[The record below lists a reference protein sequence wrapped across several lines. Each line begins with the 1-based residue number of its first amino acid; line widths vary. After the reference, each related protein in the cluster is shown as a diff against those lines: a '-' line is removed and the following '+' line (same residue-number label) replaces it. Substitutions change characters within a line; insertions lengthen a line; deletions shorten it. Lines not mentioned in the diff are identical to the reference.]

1 MKGIGTRIKAGR
13 VAAGL
18 TQERLAE
25 KVGISSTY
33 LSAIECNVKDPKL
46 ATFIK
51 IANAIGASA
60 DDLLADVLASV
71 DGKNFD
77 SVKKLGKFAQ
87 FLRCLNRQL
96 PGGTKNDRLYIFIL
110 RINILKDGNAKGSRF
125 PCTRL
130 SLSDHILS
138 FQKNGNSLCLDR
150 RHVLI
155 PHLRYRFQNFPV

>member
-60 DDLLADVLASV
+60 DDLLADVL
-71 DGKNFD
+71 N
-77 SVKKLGKFAQ
+77 VKQYEQYIEREERIRKLPLKEQ
-87 FLRCLNRQL
+87 NNIYR
-96 PGGTKNDRLYIFIL
+96 IL
-110 RINILKDGNAKGSRF
+110 DVMIEEAEKE
-125 PCTRL
+125 
-130 SLSDHILS
+130 
-138 FQKNGNSLCLDR
+138 
-150 RHVLI
+150 
-155 PHLRYRFQNFPV
+155 

>member
-13 VAAGL
+13 VTAGL

-60 DDLLADVLASV
+60 DDLLADVL
-71 DGKNFD
+71 N
-77 SVKKLGKFAQ
+77 VKQYEQYIEREERIRKL
-87 FLRCLNRQL
+87 
-96 PGGTKNDRLYIFIL
+96 P
-110 RINILKDGNAKGSRF
+110 LKEQNKIY
-125 PCTRL
+125 
-130 SLSDHILS
+130 HILDVMIEEAE
-138 FQKNGNSLCLDR
+138 KE
-150 RHVLI
+150 
-155 PHLRYRFQNFPV
+155 

>member
-51 IANAIGASA
+51 IANAIGSSA
-60 DDLLADVLASV
+60 DDLLADVL
-71 DGKNFD
+71 N
-77 SVKKLGKFAQ
+77 VKQYEEYIEREERIRKLTLKGQNKIY
-87 FLRCLNRQL
+87 R
-96 PGGTKNDRLYIFIL
+96 IL
-110 RINILKDGNAKGSRF
+110 DVMIEEAEKE
-125 PCTRL
+125 
-130 SLSDHILS
+130 
-138 FQKNGNSLCLDR
+138 
-150 RHVLI
+150 
-155 PHLRYRFQNFPV
+155 

>member
-60 DDLLADVLASV
+60 DDLLADVLNVKQYEQYIEREERIRKLPLKEQNKIYRILDVMIEEAEKELRAC
-71 DGKNFD
+71 GKPQ
-77 SVKKLGKFAQ
+77 V
-87 FLRCLNRQL
+87 FLLDKI
-96 PGGTKNDRLYIFIL
+96 G
-110 RINILKDGNAKGSRF
+110 RI
-125 PCTRL
+125 
-130 SLSDHILS
+130 
-138 FQKNGNSLCLDR
+138 
-150 RHVLI
+150 
-155 PHLRYRFQNFPV
+155 

>member
-60 DDLLADVLASV
+60 DDLLADVL
-71 DGKNFD
+71 N
-77 SVKKLGKFAQ
+77 VKQYEQYIEREERIRKLPLKEQ
-87 FLRCLNRQL
+87 NKIYR
-96 PGGTKNDRLYIFIL
+96 IL
-110 RINILKDGNAKGSRF
+110 DVMIEGAEKE
-125 PCTRL
+125 
-130 SLSDHILS
+130 
-138 FQKNGNSLCLDR
+138 
-150 RHVLI
+150 
-155 PHLRYRFQNFPV
+155 

>member
-60 DDLLADVLASV
+60 DDLLADVL
-71 DGKNFD
+71 N
-77 SVKKLGKFAQ
+77 VKQYEQYIEREERIRKLPLKEQ
-87 FLRCLNRQL
+87 NKIYR
-96 PGGTKNDRLYIFIL
+96 IL
-110 RINILKDGNAKGSRF
+110 DVIIEEAEKE
-125 PCTRL
+125 
-130 SLSDHILS
+130 
-138 FQKNGNSLCLDR
+138 
-150 RHVLI
+150 
-155 PHLRYRFQNFPV
+155 

>member
-46 ATFIK
+46 AIFIK

-60 DDLLADVLASV
+60 DDLLADVL
-71 DGKNFD
+71 N
-77 SVKKLGKFAQ
+77 VKQYEQYIEREERIRKLPLKEQ
-87 FLRCLNRQL
+87 NKIYR
-96 PGGTKNDRLYIFIL
+96 IL
-110 RINILKDGNAKGSRF
+110 DVMIEEAEKE
-125 PCTRL
+125 
-130 SLSDHILS
+130 
-138 FQKNGNSLCLDR
+138 
-150 RHVLI
+150 
-155 PHLRYRFQNFPV
+155 

>member
-60 DDLLADVLASV
+60 DDLLADVL
-71 DGKNFD
+71 N
-77 SVKKLGKFAQ
+77 VKQYEQYIEREERIRKLPLKEQ
-87 FLRCLNRQL
+87 NEIYR
-96 PGGTKNDRLYIFIL
+96 IL
-110 RINILKDGNAKGSRF
+110 DVMIEEAEKE
-125 PCTRL
+125 
-130 SLSDHILS
+130 
-138 FQKNGNSLCLDR
+138 
-150 RHVLI
+150 
-155 PHLRYRFQNFPV
+155 

>member
-13 VAAGL
+13 DAAGL

-60 DDLLADVLASV
+60 DDLLADVL
-71 DGKNFD
+71 N
-77 SVKKLGKFAQ
+77 VKQYEQYIEREERIRKLPLKEQ
-87 FLRCLNRQL
+87 NKIYR
-96 PGGTKNDRLYIFIL
+96 IL
-110 RINILKDGNAKGSRF
+110 DVMIEEAEKE
-125 PCTRL
+125 
-130 SLSDHILS
+130 
-138 FQKNGNSLCLDR
+138 
-150 RHVLI
+150 
-155 PHLRYRFQNFPV
+155 

>member
-13 VAAGL
+13 VTAGL

-60 DDLLADVLASV
+60 DDLLADVL
-71 DGKNFD
+71 N
-77 SVKKLGKFAQ
+77 VKQYEQYIEREERIRKLPLKEQ
-87 FLRCLNRQL
+87 NKIYR
-96 PGGTKNDRLYIFIL
+96 IL
-110 RINILKDGNAKGSRF
+110 DVMIEEAEKE
-125 PCTRL
+125 
-130 SLSDHILS
+130 
-138 FQKNGNSLCLDR
+138 
-150 RHVLI
+150 
-155 PHLRYRFQNFPV
+155 

>member
-60 DDLLADVLASV
+60 DDLLADVL
-71 DGKNFD
+71 N
-77 SVKKLGKFAQ
+77 VKQYEQYIEREERISKLPLKEQ
-87 FLRCLNRQL
+87 NKIYR
-96 PGGTKNDRLYIFIL
+96 IL
-110 RINILKDGNAKGSRF
+110 DVMIEEAEKE
-125 PCTRL
+125 
-130 SLSDHILS
+130 
-138 FQKNGNSLCLDR
+138 
-150 RHVLI
+150 
-155 PHLRYRFQNFPV
+155 

>member
-18 TQERLAE
+18 TQERLAA

-60 DDLLADVLASV
+60 DDLLADVL
-71 DGKNFD
+71 N
-77 SVKKLGKFAQ
+77 VKQYEQYIEREERIRKLPLKEQ
-87 FLRCLNRQL
+87 NKIYR
-96 PGGTKNDRLYIFIL
+96 IL
-110 RINILKDGNAKGSRF
+110 DVMIEEAEKE
-125 PCTRL
+125 
-130 SLSDHILS
+130 
-138 FQKNGNSLCLDR
+138 
-150 RHVLI
+150 
-155 PHLRYRFQNFPV
+155 

>member
-60 DDLLADVLASV
+60 DDLLADVL
-71 DGKNFD
+71 N
-77 SVKKLGKFAQ
+77 VKQ
-87 FLRCLNRQL
+87 YESSTLNVRS
-96 PGGTKNDRLYIFIL
+96 GS
-110 RINILKDGNAKGSRF
+110 GNCR
-125 PCTRL
+125 
-130 SLSDHILS
+130 
-138 FQKNGNSLCLDR
+138 
-150 RHVLI
+150 
-155 PHLRYRFQNFPV
+155 

>member
-51 IANAIGASA
+51 IANAIGSSA
-60 DDLLADVLASV
+60 DDLLADVL
-71 DGKNFD
+71 N
-77 SVKKLGKFAQ
+77 VKQYEQYIEREERIRKLPLKEQ
-87 FLRCLNRQL
+87 NKIYR
-96 PGGTKNDRLYIFIL
+96 IL
-110 RINILKDGNAKGSRF
+110 DVMIEEAEKE
-125 PCTRL
+125 
-130 SLSDHILS
+130 
-138 FQKNGNSLCLDR
+138 
-150 RHVLI
+150 
-155 PHLRYRFQNFPV
+155 

>member
-25 KVGISSTY
+25 KGGISSTY

-60 DDLLADVLASV
+60 DDLLADVL
-71 DGKNFD
+71 N
-77 SVKKLGKFAQ
+77 VKQYVQYIEREERIRKL
-87 FLRCLNRQL
+87 
-96 PGGTKNDRLYIFIL
+96 P
-110 RINILKDGNAKGSRF
+110 LKEQNK
-125 PCTRL
+125 
-130 SLSDHILS
+130 
-138 FQKNGNSLCLDR
+138 
-150 RHVLI
+150 
-155 PHLRYRFQNFPV
+155 RYRILYVMIEEGEKE

>member
-60 DDLLADVLASV
+60 DDLLADVL
-71 DGKNFD
+71 N
-77 SVKKLGKFAQ
+77 VKQYEQHIEREERIRKLPLKEQ
-87 FLRCLNRQL
+87 NKIYR
-96 PGGTKNDRLYIFIL
+96 IL
-110 RINILKDGNAKGSRF
+110 DVMIEEAEKE
-125 PCTRL
+125 
-130 SLSDHILS
+130 
-138 FQKNGNSLCLDR
+138 
-150 RHVLI
+150 
-155 PHLRYRFQNFPV
+155 

>member
-60 DDLLADVLASV
+60 DDLLADVL
-71 DGKNFD
+71 N
-77 SVKKLGKFAQ
+77 VKQ
-87 FLRCLNRQL
+87 YEQ
-96 PGGTKNDRLYIFIL
+96 YIEREE
-110 RINILKDGNAKGSRF
+110 RIRK
-125 PCTRL
+125 L
-130 SLSDHILS
+130 SLKEQNKIYRILDVMIEEAE
-138 FQKNGNSLCLDR
+138 KE
-150 RHVLI
+150 
-155 PHLRYRFQNFPV
+155 

>member
-33 LSAIECNVKDPKL
+33 LSAIECNVKEPKL

-60 DDLLADVLASV
+60 DDLLADVL
-71 DGKNFD
+71 N
-77 SVKKLGKFAQ
+77 VKQYEQYIEREERIRKLPLKEQ
-87 FLRCLNRQL
+87 NKIYR
-96 PGGTKNDRLYIFIL
+96 IL
-110 RINILKDGNAKGSRF
+110 DVMIEEAEKE
-125 PCTRL
+125 
-130 SLSDHILS
+130 
-138 FQKNGNSLCLDR
+138 
-150 RHVLI
+150 
-155 PHLRYRFQNFPV
+155 

>member
-46 ATFIK
+46 ATCIK

-60 DDLLADVLASV
+60 DDLLADVL
-71 DGKNFD
+71 N
-77 SVKKLGKFAQ
+77 VKQYEQYIEREERIRKLPLKEQ
-87 FLRCLNRQL
+87 NKIYR
-96 PGGTKNDRLYIFIL
+96 IL
-110 RINILKDGNAKGSRF
+110 DVMIEEAEKE
-125 PCTRL
+125 
-130 SLSDHILS
+130 
-138 FQKNGNSLCLDR
+138 
-150 RHVLI
+150 
-155 PHLRYRFQNFPV
+155 

>member
-60 DDLLADVLASV
+60 DDLLADVL
-71 DGKNFD
+71 N
-77 SVKKLGKFAQ
+77 VKQYEQYIEREERIRKLP
-87 FLRCLNRQL
+87 LNEQNKIYR
-96 PGGTKNDRLYIFIL
+96 IL
-110 RINILKDGNAKGSRF
+110 D
-125 PCTRL
+125 
-130 SLSDHILS
+130 
-138 FQKNGNSLCLDR
+138 
-150 RHVLI
+150 VLI
-155 PHLRYRFQNFPV
+155 EEAEKE

>member
-18 TQERLAE
+18 TQDRLAE

-60 DDLLADVLASV
+60 DDLLADVLNVKQYEQYIEREERIRKLPLKEQNKIYRILDVMIEEAEKEHRAC
-71 DGKNFD
+71 GKPQ
-77 SVKKLGKFAQ
+77 V
-87 FLRCLNRQL
+87 FLLE
-96 PGGTKNDRLYIFIL
+96 
-110 RINILKDGNAKGSRF
+110 RIGRI
-125 PCTRL
+125 
-130 SLSDHILS
+130 
-138 FQKNGNSLCLDR
+138 
-150 RHVLI
+150 
-155 PHLRYRFQNFPV
+155 

>member
-18 TQERLAE
+18 PQERLAE

-60 DDLLADVLASV
+60 DDLLADVL
-71 DGKNFD
+71 N
-77 SVKKLGKFAQ
+77 VKQYEQYIEREERIRKLPLKEQ
-87 FLRCLNRQL
+87 NKIYR
-96 PGGTKNDRLYIFIL
+96 IL
-110 RINILKDGNAKGSRF
+110 DVMSEEAEKE
-125 PCTRL
+125 
-130 SLSDHILS
+130 
-138 FQKNGNSLCLDR
+138 
-150 RHVLI
+150 
-155 PHLRYRFQNFPV
+155 

>member
-13 VAAGL
+13 VTAGL

-60 DDLLADVLASV
+60 DDLLADVL
-71 DGKNFD
+71 N
-77 SVKKLGKFAQ
+77 VKQYEQNIERGERIRKL
-87 FLRCLNRQL
+87 QL
-96 PGGTKNDRLYIFIL
+96 KEQNKSYRM
-110 RINILKDGNAKGSRF
+110 
-125 PCTRL
+125 
-130 SLSDHILS
+130 
-138 FQKNGNSLCLDR
+138 LD
-150 RHVLI
+150 VMI
-155 PHLRYRFQNFPV
+155 EEAEKE

>member
-13 VAAGL
+13 VTAGL

-60 DDLLADVLASV
+60 DDLLADVL
-71 DGKNFD
+71 N
-77 SVKKLGKFAQ
+77 VKQYEQYIEREERIRKLPLKEQ
-87 FLRCLNRQL
+87 NKIYR
-96 PGGTKNDRLYIFIL
+96 IL
-110 RINILKDGNAKGSRF
+110 DLMIEEAEKE
-125 PCTRL
+125 
-130 SLSDHILS
+130 
-138 FQKNGNSLCLDR
+138 
-150 RHVLI
+150 
-155 PHLRYRFQNFPV
+155 

>member
-60 DDLLADVLASV
+60 DDLLADVL
-71 DGKNFD
+71 N
-77 SVKKLGKFAQ
+77 VKQYERYIEREERIRKLPLKEQ
-87 FLRCLNRQL
+87 NKIYR
-96 PGGTKNDRLYIFIL
+96 IL
-110 RINILKDGNAKGSRF
+110 DVMIEEAEKE
-125 PCTRL
+125 
-130 SLSDHILS
+130 
-138 FQKNGNSLCLDR
+138 
-150 RHVLI
+150 
-155 PHLRYRFQNFPV
+155 

>member
-60 DDLLADVLASV
+60 DDLLTDVM
-71 DGKNFD
+71 N
-77 SVKKLGKFAQ
+77 VKQYEQYIEREERIRKLPLKEQ
-87 FLRCLNRQL
+87 NKIYR
-96 PGGTKNDRLYIFIL
+96 IL
-110 RINILKDGNAKGSRF
+110 DVMIEEAEKE
-125 PCTRL
+125 
-130 SLSDHILS
+130 
-138 FQKNGNSLCLDR
+138 
-150 RHVLI
+150 
-155 PHLRYRFQNFPV
+155 

>member
-60 DDLLADVLASV
+60 DDLLADVL
-71 DGKNFD
+71 N
-77 SVKKLGKFAQ
+77 VKQYEQYIERGERIRKLPLKEQ
-87 FLRCLNRQL
+87 NKIYR
-96 PGGTKNDRLYIFIL
+96 IL
-110 RINILKDGNAKGSRF
+110 DVMIEEAEKE
-125 PCTRL
+125 
-130 SLSDHILS
+130 
-138 FQKNGNSLCLDR
+138 
-150 RHVLI
+150 
-155 PHLRYRFQNFPV
+155 

>member
-60 DDLLADVLASV
+60 DDLLADVL
-71 DGKNFD
+71 N
-77 SVKKLGKFAQ
+77 VKQYEQYIEREERIRKLP
-87 FLRCLNRQL
+87 LNEQNKIYR
-96 PGGTKNDRLYIFIL
+96 IL
-110 RINILKDGNAKGSRF
+110 DVMIEEAEKE
-125 PCTRL
+125 
-130 SLSDHILS
+130 
-138 FQKNGNSLCLDR
+138 
-150 RHVLI
+150 
-155 PHLRYRFQNFPV
+155 

>member
-60 DDLLADVLASV
+60 DDLLADVLNL
-71 DGKNFD
+71 KQYEQYIEREERIR
-77 SVKKLGKFAQ
+77 KLPLKEQ
-87 FLRCLNRQL
+87 NKIYR
-96 PGGTKNDRLYIFIL
+96 IL
-110 RINILKDGNAKGSRF
+110 DVMIEEAEKE
-125 PCTRL
+125 
-130 SLSDHILS
+130 
-138 FQKNGNSLCLDR
+138 
-150 RHVLI
+150 
-155 PHLRYRFQNFPV
+155 